1 MKNKNNRMWE
11 HVNYVIIK
19 ISQQYD
25 LQYSTNFLSLYIKIR
40 KILERIKILYVNC
53 AWNRFK
59 LAKKFTERM

>member
-1 MKNKNNRMWE
+1 MKNENNRMWE
-11 HVNYVIIK
+11 HVIGNYVIIK

-25 LQYSTNFLSLYIKIR
+25 LQFSFLKIH